1 MRCAWPRIQAVSNGI
16 ELFLA
21 IDRQVRSL
29 GQILTQQ
36 AVDILTGA
44 ALPGAMWIA
53 EVDAYAGVGRQFGMA
68 SHFFYMDA
76 SYLPRFFV

>member
-1 MRCAWPRIQAVSNGI
+1 MRRARPRIEAVSNGI

-36 AVDILTGA
+36 AVGVLTGA
-44 ALPGAMWIA
+44 ALPGTMWIA
-53 EVDAYAGVGRQFGMA
+53 EVDAHAGVGRQFGRRVI
-68 SHFFYMDA
+68 SFPW
-76 SYLPRFFV
+76 S